1 MEIQIEGK
9 LIQKLALETGNST
22 RGEWKKQNFII
33 ETVEQYPRKIC
44 VAAWTNSIPVLDT
57 FQIGEMVCVSVNI
70 ESREFNGRWYT
81 DVRAWRIDR
90 PGQNPMQ
97 QPGAMP
103 YQPMQQGGYPQQPP
117 MGGYPQQQ
125 PQMGGYPQ
133 QAPMGGYPQQ
143 PQMGGYPQQQPAQPA
158 DQMSYPSAPAGD
170 NPGAP
175 ADSINDL
182 PF

>member
-9 LIQKLALETGNST
+9 LIQKLALESGTSA

-33 ETVEQYPRKIC
+33 ETVEQFPRKIC

-57 FQIGEMVCVSVNI
+57 FQVGEMVCVSVNI
-70 ESREFNGRWYT
+70 ESREFNGKWYT

-103 YQPMQQGGYPQQPP
+103 FGQPMQQGGYPQQPQQP
-117 MGGYPQQQ
+117 QMGGYPPQ

-133 QAPMGGYPQQ
+133 QAGFMPQGQPYQ
-143 PQMGGYPQQQPAQPA
+143 PQPA
-158 DQMSYPSAPAGD
+158 APAGD
-170 NPGAP
+170 MQGSAP
-175 ADSINDL
+175 ESTNDL

>member
-9 LIQKLALETGNST
+9 LIQKLALESGTSA

-33 ETVEQYPRKIC
+33 ETVEQFPRKIC

-57 FQIGEMVCVSVNI
+57 FQVGEMVCVSVNI
-70 ESREFNGRWYT
+70 ESREFNGKWYT

-103 YQPMQQGGYPQQPP
+103 YGQPMPQGGYPQQPQQP
-117 MGGYPQQQ
+117 QMGGYPPQ

-133 QAPMGGYPQQ
+133 QAGFMPQGQPYQ
-143 PQMGGYPQQQPAQPA
+143 PQPA
-158 DQMSYPSAPAGD
+158 APAGD
-170 NPGAP
+170 MQGSAP
-175 ADSINDL
+175 ESTNDL

>member
-9 LIQKLALETGNST
+9 LIQKLALESGTSA

-33 ETVEQYPRKIC
+33 ETVEQFPRKIC

-57 FQIGEMVCVSVNI
+57 FQVGEMVCVSVNI
-70 ESREFNGRWYT
+70 ESREFNGKWYT

-97 QPGAMP
+97 QPAAMP
-103 YQPMQQGGYPQQPP
+103 YGQPMQQ
-117 MGGYPQQQ
+117 
-125 PQMGGYPQ
+125 
-133 QAPMGGYPQQ
+133 GGYPQQ
-143 PQMGGYPQQQPAQPA
+143 PQMGGYPPQPQMGGYPQQAGFMPQGQPYQPQPA
-158 DQMSYPSAPAGD
+158 APAGD
-170 NPGAP
+170 MQGSAP
-175 ADSINDL
+175 ESTNDL

>member
-9 LIQKLALETGNST
+9 LIQKLALETGTSA
-22 RGEWKKQNFII
+22 RGEWKRQNFII
-33 ETVEQYPRKIC
+33 ETVEQFPRKIC

-70 ESREFNGRWYT
+70 ESREFNGKWYT

-97 QPGAMP
+97 QSGAMP
-103 YQPMQQGGYPQQPP
+103 YGQQMQQGGYP
-117 MGGYPQQQ
+117 PQ
-125 PQMGGYPQ
+125 
-133 QAPMGGYPQQ
+133 GGYPQQ
-143 PQMGGYPQQQPAQPA
+143 PQMGGYPPQQFQQPMQQPQPA
-158 DQMSYPSAPAGD
+158 MQPGGQMPYTQAPGADAPAPD
-170 NPGAP
+170 PT
-175 ADSINDL
+175 NDL

>member
-9 LIQKLALETGNST
+9 LIQKLALESGTSA

-33 ETVEQYPRKIC
+33 ETVEQFPRKIC

-57 FQIGEMVCVSVNI
+57 FQVGEMVCVSVNI
-70 ESREFNGRWYT
+70 ESREFNGKWYT

-97 QPGAMP
+97 QPAAMP
-103 YQPMQQGGYPQQPP
+103 YGQPMQQ
-117 MGGYPQQQ
+117 
-125 PQMGGYPQ
+125 
-133 QAPMGGYPQQ
+133 GGYPQQ
-143 PQMGGYPQQQPAQPA
+143 PQMGGYPPQPQMGGYPQQGGFMPQGQPYPSQPA
-158 DQMSYPSAPAGD
+158 APAGEV
-170 NPGAP
+170 PGGAP
-175 ADSINDL
+175 ESTNDL